1 CGRGGSA
8 QSLFRLAGLM
18 GIAPWTAAGTMPQ
31 HSGANASV
39 YGRGR
44 QPCIAFCPPHTAGRC
59 EFRGARIA
67 RRRAVRA
74 ASIARHGTLRAVA
87 IGPGARSAADR
98 GARTPRKEEAR
109 MRGIHRST
117 RSALVAVFALAA
129 ASAQAQIG
137 GTSEPKT
144 AAESPDAEFVQQ
156 AARAGMAGVELS
168 RLAERAAASPDV
180 RRFAAQTIRDRDAS
194 DRELNTIATHENIAP
209 AKELDRDDARVYDRL
224 AALHGPELDRAYME
238 AMRVEHERL

>member
-1 CGRGGSA
+1 
-8 QSLFRLAGLM
+8 
-18 GIAPWTAAGTMPQ
+18 
-31 HSGANASV
+31 
-39 YGRGR
+39 
-44 QPCIAFCPPHTAGRC
+44 
-59 EFRGARIA
+59 
-67 RRRAVRA
+67 
-74 ASIARHGTLRAVA
+74 
-87 IGPGARSAADR
+87 
-98 GARTPRKEEAR
+98 

-238 AMRVEHERL
+238 AMRVEHERLLDLYRSSQGTVSTDELRAYIRKTLPAIEARLRAAQHVKTG